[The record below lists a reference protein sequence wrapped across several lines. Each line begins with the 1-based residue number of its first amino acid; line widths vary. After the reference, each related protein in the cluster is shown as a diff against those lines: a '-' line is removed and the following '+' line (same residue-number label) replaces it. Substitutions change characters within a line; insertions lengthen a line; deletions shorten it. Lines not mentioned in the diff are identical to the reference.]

1 MKQNS
6 NNSKIESQQVKDPS
20 QNSQIFG
27 INDNSQQEAL
37 NNAKSFQN
45 YSNKI
50 AANPI
55 GIYNFN
61 SNKSDRS
68 SMEERIDEVVSS
80 FIEQNKENIIKYVMN
95 EVQAKLNE
103 KIQPLNIEINN
114 IKNNFNSLYNNEVKE
129 FKELDILNDCHNNI
143 ININNKFSIM
153 EENINKYNDEIK
165 GFNIA
170 DNRLQFLN
178 KLNKNLEEFINGINN
193 ENEGN
198 MDIEEENYKINVE
211 QKKQDSINQELDHIF
226 NETISMLKT
235 ICDDE
240 KNSNLEQNNNFDIS
254 KNLKNIINDFELKF
268 DYNNPKYEEQMQ
280 NKNPIKNNDFNKK
293 DDNDKNNVLDSI
305 PDFFD

>member
-50 AANPI
+50 ASNPI

-103 KIQPLNIEINN
+103 KIQPLNTEINN

-293 DDNDKNNVLDSI
+293 DDNDKNNVFDSI